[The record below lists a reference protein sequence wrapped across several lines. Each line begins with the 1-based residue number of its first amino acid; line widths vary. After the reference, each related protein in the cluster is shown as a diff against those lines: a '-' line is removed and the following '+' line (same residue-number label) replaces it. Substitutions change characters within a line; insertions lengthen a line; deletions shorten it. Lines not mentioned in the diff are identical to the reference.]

1 MHTLYDIIELV
12 RHGERVSAEDA
23 VTLWRE
29 APLWVLGELATERK
43 RKCSGDMVF
52 FNRNIHIE
60 PTNICLF
67 NCEFCSFR
75 RREGDADAWYM
86 TLDEVV
92 ARAAEMKDSDIT
104 EVHIVGGVH
113 PTHTLD
119 SYCDMI
125 RGVKSVLPNVTVKA
139 YTAVEILYMIR
150 RAEVSIVEG
159 LTRLK
164 DAGMECIPGGGAEIF
179 DEELRSKIC
188 PDKCSSSEWLAV
200 HRAAHNLGIKTN
212 CTMLYGHIE
221 SIEQRVDHL
230 MRLRKLQ
237 DEAPGFDA
245 FIALKYRSRN
255 NRMSEVGECSVKEDL
270 RTIAMS
276 RIILD
281 NIPHIKA
288 YWVAYGKATTEMAL
302 AFGADD
308 IDGTIDNTTKIYS
321 MAGGD
326 ERPGMSVEELCSLVR
341 DAGFVP
347 VERDTHYNIIK
358 RYDNCDEAK
367 PTTNTSRKV
376 AAATA
381 AVTAATV
388 AAAST
393 TATTAAT
400 TASVATGAVA
410 TSATAATKIV
420 AEGGK
425 RATQS
430 SVKVAETVAT
440 AATTAVKMGATAIT
454 ESNTKKDSEDNSTI
468 EMKSEKRQGATQRN
482 STKREKES
490 WWGALVA
497 KIKGPKRD
505 KATTKGSATKSIK
518 APSGGRRRGKGKG
531 GKWQR
536 FWDATKRAYQR
547 YTILFHILF
556 IFIFLLIL
564 VGALYLG
571 LKWGTRHNETTAV
584 PNFIGMTLDE
594 AERTAAAAELHI
606 VVRDTVFDE
615 YAMPGE
621 VLEQSPRTSD
631 IRTVTVKPGRNI
643 YLTINTP
650 NSRMVDMIN
659 VSGKTLRSA
668 ISDLARA
675 GLTIER
681 LIYEPDYSHDNVIRQ
696 RVGNREVTKD
706 NIATW
711 GKVPY
716 NTGVTLYV
724 TFAVDKNSRTTEEP
738 NVVGMTMRQV
748 KSALW
753 NKGLNIGEV
762 HYDNSIEDR
771 IDRRDARVYMQVLNS
786 EVANIPR
793 LGDAVSLYL
802 TCDSLLVDSLAPLV
816 KQRLA
821 GQKLAIT
828 EFETLQP
835 VIDGEE
841 MPTEEMM
848 GEESMEQS
856 GDNSLD
862 YNYTDIPMPTYEDN
876 TSLEFY
882 YGDEED
888 NFF

>member
-12 RHGERVSAEDA
+12 RRGERVSAEDA
-23 VTLWRE
+23 ATLWRE

-150 RAEVSIVEG
+150 RAEVSVVEG

-230 MRLRKLQ
+230 MRLRELQ

-255 NRMSEVGECSVKEDL
+255 NRMSEVGECSVEEDL

-326 ERPGMSVEELCSLVR
+326 ERPGMSVQELCSLVR

-358 RYDNCDEAK
+358 RYDKAEPIAANTAK
-367 PTTNTSRKV
+367 KV

-381 AVTAATV
+381 VAAT
-388 AAAST
+388 A
-393 TATTAAT
+393 
-400 TASVATGAVA
+400 AVA
-410 TSATAATKIV
+410 TSATAATASTAAGAATVAVASGAAAAIKIG
-420 AEGGK
+420 AESGEK
-425 RATQS
+425 ATQS
-430 SVKVAETVAT
+430 SIKVAETVAV
-440 AATTAVKMGATAIT
+440 AATTAVKKGVATIA
-454 ESNTKKDSEDNSTI
+454 ESKTKKDSDDNST
-468 EMKSEKRQGATQRN
+468 MVKKSENRESVQRN
-482 STKREKES
+482 SAKRATES
-490 WWGALVA
+490 WWEALVA
-497 KIKGPKRD
+497 KIKGQKQD
-505 KATTKGSATKSIK
+505 KSSAKGSVAKSSK
-518 APSGGRRRGKGKG
+518 TPSGGRGRGKGKVKG
-531 GKWQR
+531 GKWQQ
-536 FWDATKRAYQR
+536 FWDATKRAYHR
-547 YTILFHILF
+547 FTILFHMLF

-564 VGALYLG
+564 VAALYLG

-594 AERTAAAAELHI
+594 AERTAAASELHI

-643 YLTINTP
+643 YLTINTL

-675 GLTIER
+675 GLTIEK

-696 RVGNREVTKD
+696 RVGDREVTKE

-724 TFAVDKNSRTTEEP
+724 TFDVDKKSRTTEEP

-748 KSALW
+748 KNALW

-762 HYDNSIEDR
+762 HYDNSIVDR

-786 EVANIPR
+786 EVTNIPR

-802 TCDSLLVDSLAPLV
+802 TCDSLLVDSLAPSV

-821 GQKLAIT
+821 GQKLAIA

-835 VIDGEE
+835 VLDGEQMQLE
-841 MPTEEMM
+841 GAMM
-848 GEESMEQS
+848 GEEPLGQNDENIIDHTYM
-856 GDNSLD
+856 D
-862 YNYTDIPMPTYEDN
+862 TPMPTSEKER
-876 TSLEFY
+876 SMEFY